1 MATRTRAFE
10 FHLQPALVGPAS
22 NDRTVQDIPLIVEAA
37 INGTVTKAQNPHVPL
52 TASEVAACAEACIA
66 AGASIFH
73 SHAQEANIGER
84 NGRHSSALYIA
95 ALREIRQTHPSAIL
109 YPTLPGGDDRLTMAD
124 RYAHIA
130 EIDDAGLLH
139 VAPLDP
145 GTINFGRPDAD
156 GVPRHSVLKQTS
168 FDEVLYAFQFCRDR
182 RLGCSLSIFEPGFLR
197 LVLAHHRAGTLPQ
210 GSMVKFEFS
219 DDWAIYG
226 LPSTETSLNAYLEML
241 EGTGIPWMVSLRG
254 GDVTTGCGLARS
266 AIAKGG
272 HVRVGI
278 HDYAG
283 PRAPRNEELI
293 AEVVALGRSLGRK
306 PATPDETIGLLG
318 LPPRKA
324 APA

>member
-1 MATRTRAFE
+1 
-10 FHLQPALVGPAS
+10 
-22 NDRTVQDIPLIVEAA
+22 VQNAPLIVEAA

-52 TASEVAACAEACIA
+52 TASEIAACVDACIA

-73 SHAQEANIGER
+73 SHAQEPNIGKR

-95 ALREIRQTHPSAIL
+95 ALREIRQAHPSAIL

-130 EIDDAGLLH
+130 EIDDAGLLS

-156 GVPRHSVLKQTS
+156 GIPRHSVLKQTS
-168 FDEVLYAFQFCRDR
+168 FDDVLYAFEFCRNR

-210 GSMVKFEFS
+210 GSIVKFEFS
-219 DDWAIYG
+219 DDWATYG
-226 LPSTETSLNAYLEML
+226 LPSTDASLNAYLEML
-241 EGTGIPWMVSLRG
+241 NGTGIAWMVSLRG
-254 GDVTTGCGLARS
+254 ADVTTGAGLARS

-283 PRAPRNEELI
+283 PRTPRNEDLV
-293 AEVVALGRSLGRK
+293 AEIVALGRSLGRR
-306 PATPDETIGLLG
+306 PATPNETVGLLG
-318 LPPRKA
+318 LPSRTGA
-324 APA
+324 AT

>member
-1 MATRTRAFE
+1 MQNT
-10 FHLQPALVGPAS
+10 
-22 NDRTVQDIPLIVEAA
+22 PLIVEAA
-37 INGTVTKAQNPHVPL
+37 INGTVTKTANPHVPL
-52 TASEVAACAEACIA
+52 TASEVAACADACIA

-73 SHAQEANIGER
+73 SHAQEANIGDGNR
-84 NGRHSSALYIA
+84 RHSSALYIT
-95 ALREIRQTHPSAIL
+95 ALREIRQKHPSAIL

-124 RYAHIA
+124 RYAHVA
-130 EIDDAGLLH
+130 EIDDAGLLS

-145 GTINFGRPDAD
+145 GTINFGRADAD

-168 FDEVLYAFQFCRDR
+168 FDEVLYAFEFCRER

-197 LVLAHHRAGTLPQ
+197 LVLAHQRAGTLPQ

-226 LPSTETSLNAYLEML
+226 LPPTEASLNAYLDML
-241 EGTGIPWMVSLRG
+241 DGTGIPWMVSLRG
-254 GDVTTGCGLARS
+254 GDVTTGSLLARS

-283 PRAPRNEELI
+283 PRTPRNEDLV
-293 AEVVALGRSLGRK
+293 AEVVALGRSLGRE
-306 PATPDETIGLLG
+306 PATPDETARVLQ
-318 LPPRKA
+318 LPPRA
-324 APA
+324 ATPA